1 MSESN
6 ETAMTGHVY
15 DGIQEYD
22 NPLPGWWTA
31 LFWATIFFSVAYY
44 FVSLVRSEWVDT
56 RAAYEREITRNL
68 ERQFATLGDL
78 APDHATLLSF
88 LEDPEQQNWLKFGN
102 AIFQT
107 NCVSCHGRDGSG
119 ITAPNMT
126 DESYLLV
133 KSLEDVPKTVTNGS
147 VAKGMPAWG
156 GRLNQNEV
164 VLVSA
169 YVASL
174 RGQNLA
180 SSRPTEGVTIP
191 PWSTPPV
198 AAPAAPTA
206 PAPGSGN

>member
-31 LFWATIFFSVAYY
+31 LFWATIIFSAAYY
-44 FVSLVRSEWVDT
+44 FVSLVRNDLVAT
-56 RAAYEREITRNL
+56 RAAYEREVTRNL
-68 ERQFATLGDL
+68 ERQFASLGELTL
-78 APDHATLLSF
+78 DHATLLSF
-88 LEDPEQQNWLKFGN
+88 LEDPEQQKWLAVGN

-119 ITAPNMT
+119 ISGPNMT
-126 DESYLLV
+126 DETYLLV
-133 KSLEDVPKTVTNGS
+133 KSLEDIPKTVITGS

-164 VLVSA
+164 ALVSA
-169 YVASL
+169 YIASL

-180 SSRPTEGVTIP
+180 SSRPAEGVTIP
-191 PWSTPPV
+191 PWKSPP
-198 AAPAAPTA
+198 ASAPAPAP

>member
-31 LFWATIFFSVAYY
+31 LFWATIVFSAGYY
-44 FVSLVRSEWVDT
+44 FVSLVRNDLVAT
-56 RAAYEREITRNL
+56 RAAYEREVTRNL
-68 ERQFATLGDL
+68 ERQFASLGEL
-78 APDHATLLSF
+78 KLDHASLLTF
-88 LEDPEQQNWLKFGN
+88 LEDPEQQKWLAVGN

-119 ITAPNMT
+119 ISGPNMT
-126 DESYLLV
+126 DDTFLLV
-133 KSLEDVPKTVTNGS
+133 KSLEDIPKTVINGS

-164 VLVSA
+164 ALVSA

-174 RGQNLA
+174 RGQNLS
-180 SSRPTEGVTIP
+180 SSRPAEGVSIP
-191 PWSTPPV
+191 PWTTPPAAV
-198 AAPAAPTA
+198 QAAPP
-206 PAPGSGN
+206 PGAGN

>member
-1 MSESN
+1 MSTTN
-6 ETAMTGHVY
+6 DTAMTGHVY

-31 LFWATIFFSVAYY
+31 LFWATIVFSAAYY
-44 FVSLVRSEWVDT
+44 FVSLVRNEWIDT
-56 RAAYEREITRNL
+56 RAAYEREVQRNL
-68 ERQFATLGDL
+68 ERQFAMLGEL
-78 APDHATLLSF
+78 TPDHPTLLGFVS
-88 LEDPEQQNWLKFGN
+88 DPEKQKWLAVGN

-107 NCVSCHGRDGSG
+107 NCVSCHGPNGAGVSG
-119 ITAPNMT
+119 PNLT

-133 KSLEDVPKTVTNGS
+133 KSLEDIPKTVTNGS

-156 GRLNQNEV
+156 TRLAPNEI

-180 SSRPTEGVTIP
+180 SARPTEGVAIP
-191 PWSTPPV
+191 AWATPPS
-198 AAPAAPTA
+198 
-206 PAPGSGN
+206 PGN